1 MWYTIPAVT
10 VTFKIISSDHPHN
23 AKTRKVCEKIVE
35 FLGAS
40 KATAIE
46 AVAVGSHVYMIMQ
59 RLEDGCIP
67 Q

>member
-1 MWYTIPAVT
+1 

-23 AKTRKVCEKIVE
+23 AKARVVGEKMLE

-40 KATAIE
+40 KATSIE

-59 RLEDGCIP
+59 RLEDGCIL